1 MSDPTELE
9 SRLTTE
15 QLHHRRWIRQR
26 YAKRARRGI
35 LWTLGAFVGFL
46 ALNLLF
52 LALVVWI
59 IATVWQ
65 AAVR

>member
-1 MSDPTELE
+1 MNDPTELE

-15 QLHHRRWIRQR
+15 QLHHRRWIRQK

-35 LWTLGAFVGFL
+35 LWTLGAIVGFFT
-46 ALNLLF
+46 LNLLF
-52 LALVVWI
+52 LAGVVWV

-65 AAVR
+65 AVVR